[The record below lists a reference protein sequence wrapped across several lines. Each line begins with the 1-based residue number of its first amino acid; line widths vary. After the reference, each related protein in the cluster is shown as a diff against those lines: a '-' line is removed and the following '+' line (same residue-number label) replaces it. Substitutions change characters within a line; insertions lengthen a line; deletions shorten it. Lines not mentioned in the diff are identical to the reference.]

1 MLCTRTNVIGRTQ
14 LSPQIR
20 LTWRFHRRDKED
32 FNRGGFTIAL
42 VSAQLILS
50 GRSTFTRLSLLWG
63 FLQEMV
69 GGAHPTNILQLLKCR
84 GLEKVCKKN

>member
-20 LTWRFHRRDKED
+20 LTRRFHRRDKED

-63 FLQEMV
+63 FLQEMAAV
-69 GGAHPTNILQLLKCR
+69 PTLQIYYSSLN
-84 GLEKVCKKN
+84 VAV